1 MTRTGSPRLV
11 LVALALTATTAVAGC
26 STRPDAGAPVVP
38 PPQPSAAA
46 SSTGPGAYVGEAL
59 NAVGTPVPVRVV
71 VAANTAAAP
80 DGDASAVAS
89 YLRRARASL
98 GLPEAEVRFV
108 TVEVDNTGE
117 IDAVP
122 LPDNIDV
129 LNAEGRGANFRPA
142 YDVVQE
148 LREQLQD
155 DEAASEAGQALLQR
169 LLVREGQVRPGQVVT
184 VPYVSNDALSDV
196 AQVVVNGSLARKDAD
211 PA

>member
-1 MTRTGSPRLV
+1 V
-11 LVALALTATTAVAGC
+11 LAVLAMTAVTSC
-26 STRPDAGAPVVP
+26 STRPDGTGAPVLP
-38 PPQPSAAA
+38 PAQPSAAA
-46 SSTGPGAYVGEAL
+46 TATGPGAYVGEAL

-71 VAANTAAAP
+71 VAADTTAAP
-80 DGDASAVAS
+80 DGDASAVAR

-98 GLPEAEVRFV
+98 GLPDAEVRFV

-142 YDVVQE
+142 YGVVQE
-148 LREQLQD
+148 FREQLQN
-155 DEAASEAGQALLQR
+155 DEATSEAGQALLQR

-196 AQVVVNGSLARKDAD
+196 AQVIVNGSLARKDA
-211 PA
+211 A